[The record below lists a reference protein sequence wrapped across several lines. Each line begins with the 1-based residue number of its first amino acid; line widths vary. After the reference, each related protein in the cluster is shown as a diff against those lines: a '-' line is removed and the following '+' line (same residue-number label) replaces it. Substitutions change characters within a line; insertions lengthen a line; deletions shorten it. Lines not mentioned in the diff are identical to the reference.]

1 MPLPYLSKRVISN
14 YFRTDCP
21 RQLALMLY
29 PHNKR
34 YEPERNALGMPPKAV
49 GRTGMNALTE
59 EGGRWEQAKLQ
70 DLEQTFGNDAVLGIK
85 TDGDFQDQKL
95 VDVIARAVPGVFL
108 VRPAFEVGKAFKR
121 AATIDV
127 MSTQYDLA
135 FAKLIPDLIQVIK
148 PSDVGRTVEADG
160 TVHEPDGRIGLRVID
175 VKMTAEPS
183 ASYFAEIT
191 YYSLALAGWL
201 HDQQLADRYTVVAEA
216 AIWPGSHEAAAI
228 VKLLTEKRKTASQ
241 ATAEELHQALSND
254 IETLEIDVFAPRLRY
269 FFNVELRDALE
280 GPWRNQDYH
289 VSTACSGCE
298 YLGYSWSPDVKP
310 HADHCMPRASADGHL
325 SSIAFLPRGAR
336 RALRDLNLIQAG
348 ALADLASSDQAF
360 DCHPKLRATRTVV
373 AGRAQS
379 LANRTSSIPS
389 GSGTSAVLPNWSDL
403 SLYISADFD
412 VGSGLTL
419 AFGLGGFSKINDQ
432 MERVD
437 AQVFV
442 NDTRS
447 PESERRELLNFLTYL
462 QKALSNAQKADPDA
476 TVQIYLWDS
485 VTYEHLIRVIGRNL
499 QHIMADSNLKKL
511 AWLFPAE
518 ELIENAKLRSANAPI
533 TIVRNVVQALVAA
546 PIPHY
551 YSLLALAR
559 EFRPPG
565 KPGAAPF
572 EFRVPTIFEDPL
584 SDQVPSERAHE
595 IWTRMGHPR
604 PWSQQVTQ
612 LRSTVTTKL
621 RATASI
627 VSRLRMD
634 LKGALRSRSPK
645 ISEIKAPSTLNGVSA
660 DGQIWY
666 AYARLNAQVAALE
679 HTISMATPVHEREAR
694 YLAACL
700 EVEITGAA
708 ADHAAISLGLTRGP
722 GVRIYRLG
730 QNSREAKFEPGDFLC
745 ALSPAAMTDF
755 HTKRIQEVTGGV
767 LLPDDFPKW
776 LKPFN
781 YATSLTATKLL
792 AIDREKLLVAVYF
805 DPPIDRFLR
814 SIEVHLDLSRDVVLD
829 KQVKD
834 FLTARLE
841 TALKAIGNPPL
852 AVRAGAPTA
861 QVIGKAAPK
870 KASQHV
876 PVEEVLWGTAT
887 FTQEHTGRDATHIR
901 SALEAISV
909 NLNDSQWAALQ
920 TAVEKRLALI
930 WGPPGTGKSET
941 LRAILLGL
949 LLDAHNAGRPV
960 RILVTSNTYDATDNV
975 VLKTFKRILELGSDI
990 TGQVRLARLRSDSK
1004 EDAPDLPLGI
1014 NLLND
1019 PQTPEVRELHALLG
1033 AGTTS
1038 VIISAPPQQV
1048 TRFAGVHGN
1057 AAEPLFDVI
1066 LIDEASQMDMANAVL
1081 ALAPLATKGSV
1092 IVVGDPKQLPPIQ
1105 QVESPVGLETL
1116 VGSVYDFMADY
1127 RQISHVSLLKNY
1139 RSNETI
1145 VGFSRFAGY
1154 PADLSPEFPNL
1165 RITTDKPLPQIC
1177 PADWPESL
1185 EFSKE
1190 LAVLLDPSRPITA
1203 FVYPE
1208 GRSSQ
1213 WNEFE
1218 AQTVAALLVLLR
1230 RHLKQDLENDSCAP
1244 SNELHTAE
1252 SFWETGVGVVT
1263 PHRAH
1268 KALVVSRL
1276 KSIFE
1281 PIGDNAQL
1289 IREAVNT
1296 VERFQGQQRDVI
1308 IASYALGD
1316 PDAIADEDEFLL
1328 SLNRFNVMSSR
1339 PRAKLIVLASQEV
1352 INHLPGDIKIMRD
1365 SRLLKYF
1372 AETYMDRRSDMT
1384 IPFKEGDT
1392 SSVRKGSY
1400 RFKSVN

>member
-1 MPLPYLSKRVISN
+1 MPLPYLNKRVISN

-21 RQLALMLY
+21 RQLVLLLY

-34 YEPERNALGMPPKAV
+34 YEPERSALGMPPKAV

-70 DLEQTFGNDAVLGIK
+70 DLEQTFGSDAVLGAK
-85 TDGDFQDQKL
+85 TGNDFQDQKL
-95 VDVIARAVPGVFL
+95 VDVIERAAPGVFL
-108 VRPAFEVGKAFKR
+108 VRPAYEVGETFKR
-121 AATIDV
+121 AMTIDA
-127 MSTQYDLA
+127 MSAQYDLA
-135 FAKLIPDLIQVIK
+135 FAKLIPDLIQVID
-148 PSDVGRTVEADG
+148 PIAVGRIVEADG

-201 HDQQLADRYTVVAEA
+201 HDQKLADKYAVVAEA

-228 VKLLTEKRKTASQ
+228 VKLQAEKRKTACQ
-241 ATAEELHQALSND
+241 ATIEELRGALDID

-269 FFNVELRDALE
+269 FFNVELRDALK
-280 GPWRNQDYH
+280 GPWRDQDYH

-298 YLGYSWSPDVKP
+298 YLGYSWNPGVEP
-310 HADHCMPRASADGHL
+310 HAEHCMPRAATDGHL

-336 RALRDLNLIQAG
+336 RALGDRNLIQAD
-348 ALADLASSDQAF
+348 ALANLAPNDQAF

-379 LANRTSSIPS
+379 LTNRTSSIPP
-389 GSGTSAVLPNWSDL
+389 GSGTSAVLPSWSDL
-403 SLYISADFD
+403 SLYLSADFD

-419 AFGLGGFSKINDQ
+419 AFGIGGFSKINDQ

-462 QKALSNAQKADPDA
+462 QKALSNAQKVDPDA

-533 TIVRNVVQALVAA
+533 TIVRNAVQALVAA

-559 EFRPPG
+559 EFRLPS
-565 KPGAAPF
+565 KPGTVPF
-572 EFRVPTIFEDPL
+572 EFRVPAIFEDPL

-595 IWTRMGHPR
+595 IWTRMGEPR
-604 PWSQQVTQ
+604 PWSQQVSQ

-645 ISEIKAPSTLNGVSA
+645 ISEIKPPSTLNGVSA

-666 AYARLNAQVAALE
+666 AYARLNAQVVALE

-694 YLAACL
+694 YLAARL
-700 EVEITGAA
+700 DVEITGTA
-708 ADHAAISLGLTRGP
+708 ADQAAVSLKLSRVP

-730 QNSREAKFEPGDFLC
+730 LNSREAKFEPGDFLC
-745 ALSPAAMTDF
+745 ALSPASMADF
-755 HTKRIQEVTGGV
+755 HTRRIQDVTSGV
-767 LLPDDFPKW
+767 QLPYDFPKW
-776 LKPFN
+776 IKPFG

-792 AIDREKLLVAVYF
+792 AIDRENLLVAVYF

-814 SIEVHLDLSRDVVLD
+814 SIEADLDLSCDVVLD

-852 AVRAGAPTA
+852 AVSAGAPTA

-876 PVEEVLWGTAT
+876 PVEEVLWGTASLA
-887 FTQEHTGRDATHIR
+887 QERTGRNAASIR
-901 SALEAISV
+901 SALEATGV

-920 TAVEKRLALI
+920 AAVEQRLALI

-949 LLDAHNAGRPV
+949 LLDAHLAGKAI

-975 VLKTFKRILELGSDI
+975 VLKTFERILKLGPNV
-990 TGQVRLARLRSDSK
+990 TGQVRLVRLRSDAK
-1004 EDAPDLPLGI
+1004 EDAPGLPSGI

-1019 PQTPEVRELHALLG
+1019 PQAPEIRELHALLG
-1033 AGTTS
+1033 SGNTS
-1038 VIISAPPQQV
+1038 VIVSAPPQQV
-1048 TRFAGVHGN
+1048 TKFAGVHGN
-1057 AAEPLFDVI
+1057 AAEPLFDVV
-1066 LIDEASQMDMANAVL
+1066 LIDEASQMDMASAVL
-1081 ALAPLATKGSV
+1081 ALAPLAKGGSV

-1105 QVESPVGLETL
+1105 QVEAPVGLETL
-1116 VGSVYDFMADY
+1116 VGSVYDFMADH
-1127 RQISHVSLLKNY
+1127 RKISYVSLLKNY

-1154 PADLSPEFPNL
+1154 PANLTSMFSDL
-1165 RITTDKPLPQIC
+1165 RIATDAPLPKSR

-1185 EFSKE
+1185 EFAEE
-1190 LAVLLDPSRPITA
+1190 LSMLLDPSQPITA

-1213 WNEFE
+1213 WNDFE

-1230 RHLKQDLENDSCAP
+1230 RHLKQSLENDP
-1244 SNELHTAE
+1244 SASGSELHTAK
-1252 SFWETGVGVVT
+1252 SFWGTGVGVVT

-1276 KSIFE
+1276 QSIFE
-1281 PIGDNAQL
+1281 PLGDDPQL

-1352 INHLPGDIKIMRD
+1352 INHLPSDIQIMRD

-1372 AETYMDRRSDMT
+1372 AETYLDRRSDIS
-1384 IPFKEGDT
+1384 IPFREGDT
-1392 SSVRKGSY
+1392 ASARVGSY
-1400 RFKSVN
+1400 RYKQC